1 MPANA
6 PMIAALAI
14 HKTISSYSGNLDA
27 KVKWINDVF
36 VSGKKISGV
45 LVTCQNGQEKE
56 QSYFKL
62 NVGIGV
68 NLNSVPF
75 EGSICLKDVIGKIID
90 VDEFVDLLCAN
101 VAEKFFELDRDG
113 FTGEFNPTKNT
124 LHS

>member
-1 MPANA
+1 MGRGQGTNKWFSDPSGNCAVSIVIKTKQMPANA

-45 LVTCQNGQEKE
+45 LVTCQNGQEKD
-56 QSYFKL
+56 QSFFKL

-68 NLNSVPF
+68 NLNSAPF
-75 EGSICLKDVIGKIID
+75 EGSICLKDVLG
-90 VDEFVDLLCAN
+90 
-101 VAEKFFELDRDG
+101 
-113 FTGEFNPTKNT
+113 
-124 LHS
+124 